1 MIVSPGGF
9 LFYILDNF
17 WYDQYHNLYVS
28 EDKRMKK
35 KILKAMSFAL
45 AVSMVTPMVCMPGMS
60 VYAEEESVDIVADDE
75 EGEVSSEEESTEEQ
89 QPTVNL
95 VYDDFVEILLGAT
108 KDLTVNATST
118 VSGST
123 LTYQW
128 YKDIKDQETPELI
141 DGATSNVLTI
151 TGEANVVGYSCEV
164 SDGTTDNVA
173 SFTISLNSGL
183 VVNET
188 SDSVDVS
195 LNETA
200 TMEVTAASSTGRTI
214 TYQWKKYDAI
224 TDSYTDIAGATSN
237 KYEVQGAKGMV
248 NKYLCVVSDGIS
260 EIEVEYEVVLDSG
273 ISVDAPE
280 SIIVEYGK
288 SLDIKVSAES
298 ALDKSLSYRW
308 LYFDSTTEEYLPIQG
323 ATKSV
328 LTVTGTKGM
337 ATDYKCE
344 VTDGITVVSVDISV
358 ELDTG
363 LELTYEPEV
372 NIEYGKTAALKVGAK
387 SGRNYPIKYRWYT
400 QKEVFN
406 EETQDYIVQE
416 VDIDNTTDTLNVMG
430 SLDTAS
436 VYVCVV
442 SDGIYEKECI
452 FDVTVDSKLTVD
464 EYNSTV
470 KVPYGG
476 SLDVTAKATSPVGL
490 PLTYQ
495 WFTGWEDDAGNCEY
509 FEISAAKDA
518 KITIDGV
525 KGIAYRYKCEI
536 SDGIT
541 TVEAEYTVILDT
553 GLDVTYNPEVDLKY
567 GDNAELKVNATCTEG
582 QNITYQWY
590 AYKINAETEEVT
602 ASAIEG
608 ANTDTLSIKADENS
622 APKYMCKV
630 TDGISVIR
638 SVFDINI
645 DTGLT
650 LSAKKSVVSAE
661 YSTTARL
668 EVSASTKIASGV
680 KYQWYEYVYDETE
693 KKYFYDECEGQ
704 DATLLLTLDGST
716 AGKYKCIATD
726 GVNSKSVEIELNVLQ
741 RDIAKASVELDE
753 TLYTFNGVAKKPELF
768 IEDGEYFLEEYKD
781 YVISYEN
788 NIYPGTAKVVITG
801 RGGYV
806 GSITKTFKINAVKI
820 SSLKMTKQTNKS
832 ITFTFKKSS
841 VSVDGYIILRADK
854 KNGTYKK
861 IAVTKSTSYTD
872 KKSLKGRTNFYYKV
886 CGYKLVSGKQV
897 VCASSSIVNMTRK
910 PDATRLTVKA
920 GKGKATV
927 KMSKVVGATG
937 YELYM
942 STSKNGKYKKIA
954 TVTKAKSVTKKGLKK
969 GKKYYFK
976 AKVITKS
983 DSKKKFISAYSA
995 AKSVKIK

>member
-1 MIVSPGGF
+1 M
-9 LFYILDNF
+9 
-17 WYDQYHNLYVS
+17 
-28 EDKRMKK
+28 
-35 KILKAMSFAL
+35 
-45 AVSMVTPMVCMPGMS
+45 
-60 VYAEEESVDIVADDE
+60 
-75 EGEVSSEEESTEEQ
+75 
-89 QPTVNL
+89 
-95 VYDDFVEILLGAT
+95 YDDFVEILLGAT

-260 EIEVEYEVVLDSG
+260 
-273 ISVDAPE
+273 
-280 SIIVEYGK
+280 
-288 SLDIKVSAES
+288 
-298 ALDKSLSYRW
+298 
-308 LYFDSTTEEYLPIQG
+308 
-323 ATKSV
+323 
-328 LTVTGTKGM
+328 
-337 ATDYKCE
+337 
-344 VTDGITVVSVDISV
+344 
-358 ELDTG
+358 
-363 LELTYEPEV
+363 
-372 NIEYGKTAALKVGAK
+372 
-387 SGRNYPIKYRWYT
+387 
-400 QKEVFN
+400 
-406 EETQDYIVQE
+406 
-416 VDIDNTTDTLNVMG
+416 
-430 SLDTAS
+430 
-436 VYVCVV
+436 
-442 SDGIYEKECI
+442 
-452 FDVTVDSKLTVD
+452 
-464 EYNSTV
+464 
-470 KVPYGG
+470 
-476 SLDVTAKATSPVGL
+476 
-490 PLTYQ
+490 
-495 WFTGWEDDAGNCEY
+495 
-509 FEISAAKDA
+509 
-518 KITIDGV
+518 
-525 KGIAYRYKCEI
+525 EI

-872 KKSLKGRTNFYYKV
+872 KNSLKGRTNFYYKV

>member
-1 MIVSPGGF
+1 
-9 LFYILDNF
+9 
-17 WYDQYHNLYVS
+17 
-28 EDKRMKK
+28 
-35 KILKAMSFAL
+35 MSFAL

-260 EIEVEYEVVLDSG
+260 EI
-273 ISVDAPE
+273 
-280 SIIVEYGK
+280 
-288 SLDIKVSAES
+288 
-298 ALDKSLSYRW
+298 
-308 LYFDSTTEEYLPIQG
+308 
-323 ATKSV
+323 
-328 LTVTGTKGM
+328 
-337 ATDYKCE
+337 
-344 VTDGITVVSVDISV
+344 
-358 ELDTG
+358 
-363 LELTYEPEV
+363 
-372 NIEYGKTAALKVGAK
+372 
-387 SGRNYPIKYRWYT
+387 
-400 QKEVFN
+400 
-406 EETQDYIVQE
+406 
-416 VDIDNTTDTLNVMG
+416 
-430 SLDTAS
+430 
-436 VYVCVV
+436 
-442 SDGIYEKECI
+442 
-452 FDVTVDSKLTVD
+452 
-464 EYNSTV
+464 
-470 KVPYGG
+470 
-476 SLDVTAKATSPVGL
+476 
-490 PLTYQ
+490 
-495 WFTGWEDDAGNCEY
+495 
-509 FEISAAKDA
+509 
-518 KITIDGV
+518 
-525 KGIAYRYKCEI
+525 

-716 AGKYKCIATD
+716 VGKYKCIATD

>member
-1 MIVSPGGF
+1 
-9 LFYILDNF
+9 
-17 WYDQYHNLYVS
+17 
-28 EDKRMKK
+28 
-35 KILKAMSFAL
+35 MSFAL

-260 EIEVEYEVVLDSG
+260 
-273 ISVDAPE
+273 
-280 SIIVEYGK
+280 
-288 SLDIKVSAES
+288 
-298 ALDKSLSYRW
+298 
-308 LYFDSTTEEYLPIQG
+308 
-323 ATKSV
+323 
-328 LTVTGTKGM
+328 
-337 ATDYKCE
+337 
-344 VTDGITVVSVDISV
+344 
-358 ELDTG
+358 
-363 LELTYEPEV
+363 
-372 NIEYGKTAALKVGAK
+372 
-387 SGRNYPIKYRWYT
+387 
-400 QKEVFN
+400 
-406 EETQDYIVQE
+406 
-416 VDIDNTTDTLNVMG
+416 
-430 SLDTAS
+430 
-436 VYVCVV
+436 
-442 SDGIYEKECI
+442 
-452 FDVTVDSKLTVD
+452 
-464 EYNSTV
+464 
-470 KVPYGG
+470 
-476 SLDVTAKATSPVGL
+476 
-490 PLTYQ
+490 
-495 WFTGWEDDAGNCEY
+495 
-509 FEISAAKDA
+509 
-518 KITIDGV
+518 
-525 KGIAYRYKCEI
+525 EI

-872 KKSLKGRTNFYYKV
+872 KNSLKGRTNFYYKV

>member
-260 EIEVEYEVVLDSG
+260 
-273 ISVDAPE
+273 
-280 SIIVEYGK
+280 
-288 SLDIKVSAES
+288 
-298 ALDKSLSYRW
+298 
-308 LYFDSTTEEYLPIQG
+308 
-323 ATKSV
+323 
-328 LTVTGTKGM
+328 
-337 ATDYKCE
+337 
-344 VTDGITVVSVDISV
+344 
-358 ELDTG
+358 
-363 LELTYEPEV
+363 
-372 NIEYGKTAALKVGAK
+372 
-387 SGRNYPIKYRWYT
+387 
-400 QKEVFN
+400 
-406 EETQDYIVQE
+406 
-416 VDIDNTTDTLNVMG
+416 
-430 SLDTAS
+430 
-436 VYVCVV
+436 
-442 SDGIYEKECI
+442 
-452 FDVTVDSKLTVD
+452 
-464 EYNSTV
+464 
-470 KVPYGG
+470 
-476 SLDVTAKATSPVGL
+476 
-490 PLTYQ
+490 
-495 WFTGWEDDAGNCEY
+495 
-509 FEISAAKDA
+509 
-518 KITIDGV
+518 
-525 KGIAYRYKCEI
+525 EI

-872 KKSLKGRTNFYYKV
+872 KNSLKGRTNFYYKV

>member
-214 TYQWKKYDAI
+214 TYQWKKYDEI

-260 EIEVEYEVVLDSG
+260 
-273 ISVDAPE
+273 
-280 SIIVEYGK
+280 
-288 SLDIKVSAES
+288 
-298 ALDKSLSYRW
+298 
-308 LYFDSTTEEYLPIQG
+308 
-323 ATKSV
+323 
-328 LTVTGTKGM
+328 
-337 ATDYKCE
+337 
-344 VTDGITVVSVDISV
+344 
-358 ELDTG
+358 
-363 LELTYEPEV
+363 
-372 NIEYGKTAALKVGAK
+372 
-387 SGRNYPIKYRWYT
+387 
-400 QKEVFN
+400 
-406 EETQDYIVQE
+406 
-416 VDIDNTTDTLNVMG
+416 
-430 SLDTAS
+430 
-436 VYVCVV
+436 
-442 SDGIYEKECI
+442 
-452 FDVTVDSKLTVD
+452 
-464 EYNSTV
+464 
-470 KVPYGG
+470 
-476 SLDVTAKATSPVGL
+476 
-490 PLTYQ
+490 
-495 WFTGWEDDAGNCEY
+495 
-509 FEISAAKDA
+509 
-518 KITIDGV
+518 
-525 KGIAYRYKCEI
+525 EI

-716 AGKYKCIATD
+716 VGKYKCIATD

-872 KKSLKGRTNFYYKV
+872 KNSLKGRTNFYYKV

>member
-1 MIVSPGGF
+1 
-9 LFYILDNF
+9 
-17 WYDQYHNLYVS
+17 
-28 EDKRMKK
+28 
-35 KILKAMSFAL
+35 MSFAL

-260 EIEVEYEVVLDSG
+260 EI
-273 ISVDAPE
+273 
-280 SIIVEYGK
+280 
-288 SLDIKVSAES
+288 
-298 ALDKSLSYRW
+298 
-308 LYFDSTTEEYLPIQG
+308 
-323 ATKSV
+323 
-328 LTVTGTKGM
+328 
-337 ATDYKCE
+337 
-344 VTDGITVVSVDISV
+344 
-358 ELDTG
+358 
-363 LELTYEPEV
+363 
-372 NIEYGKTAALKVGAK
+372 
-387 SGRNYPIKYRWYT
+387 
-400 QKEVFN
+400 
-406 EETQDYIVQE
+406 
-416 VDIDNTTDTLNVMG
+416 
-430 SLDTAS
+430 
-436 VYVCVV
+436 
-442 SDGIYEKECI
+442 
-452 FDVTVDSKLTVD
+452 
-464 EYNSTV
+464 
-470 KVPYGG
+470 
-476 SLDVTAKATSPVGL
+476 
-490 PLTYQ
+490 
-495 WFTGWEDDAGNCEY
+495 
-509 FEISAAKDA
+509 
-518 KITIDGV
+518 
-525 KGIAYRYKCEI
+525 

-716 AGKYKCIATD
+716 AGKYKCSATD

>member
-1 MIVSPGGF
+1 
-9 LFYILDNF
+9 
-17 WYDQYHNLYVS
+17 
-28 EDKRMKK
+28 
-35 KILKAMSFAL
+35 MSFAL

-260 EIEVEYEVVLDSG
+260 EI
-273 ISVDAPE
+273 
-280 SIIVEYGK
+280 
-288 SLDIKVSAES
+288 
-298 ALDKSLSYRW
+298 
-308 LYFDSTTEEYLPIQG
+308 
-323 ATKSV
+323 
-328 LTVTGTKGM
+328 
-337 ATDYKCE
+337 
-344 VTDGITVVSVDISV
+344 
-358 ELDTG
+358 
-363 LELTYEPEV
+363 
-372 NIEYGKTAALKVGAK
+372 
-387 SGRNYPIKYRWYT
+387 
-400 QKEVFN
+400 
-406 EETQDYIVQE
+406 
-416 VDIDNTTDTLNVMG
+416 
-430 SLDTAS
+430 
-436 VYVCVV
+436 
-442 SDGIYEKECI
+442 
-452 FDVTVDSKLTVD
+452 
-464 EYNSTV
+464 
-470 KVPYGG
+470 
-476 SLDVTAKATSPVGL
+476 
-490 PLTYQ
+490 
-495 WFTGWEDDAGNCEY
+495 
-509 FEISAAKDA
+509 
-518 KITIDGV
+518 
-525 KGIAYRYKCEI
+525 

-716 AGKYKCIATD
+716 AGKYKCSATD

-872 KKSLKGRTNFYYKV
+872 KNSLKGRTNFYYKV